1 MISIGEFSRICGV
14 TTRTLRHYDSIGL
27 IKPLKVDESSGYRSY
42 ALEQLR
48 QMLLINRLKSYGF
61 SLEEIAGLL
70 TSGDND
76 LLAEKIAQKSL
87 EARRKSEEY
96 QRLEWQMERDLMQ
109 MKKGFDIMAF
119 IDQIEVTLSEVEERH
134 ILHSRQRMRV
144 DDYCRYIGGLFGL
157 AQHEGLRP
165 VGAPMSIYHDR
176 EFDPADNDTEVA
188 LPVERSCEHT
198 RVLAGGLCATALCSG
213 PYSNLPN
220 AYARLLEWT
229 QENGYVLAS
238 APYEQYEKGP
248 MEAESPEEFV
258 TRIYFPLQKK

>member
-27 IKPLKVDESSGYRSY
+27 IKPLKVDQGSGYRSY

-48 QMLLINRLKSYGF
+48 TMLLINRLKRYEF
-61 SLEEIAGLL
+61 SLEEIAELL
-70 TSGDND
+70 ASGDNE
-76 LLAEKIAQKSL
+76 LLTEKIAQKSL
-87 EARRKSEEY
+87 AAKRKSEQY
-96 QRLEWQMERDLMQ
+96 QELERQMESDILQ

-119 IDQIEVTLSEVEERH
+119 IDQIEVTLSEVKERH
-134 ILHSRQRMRV
+134 ILYSRQRMSVEEYGRHV
-144 DDYCRYIGGLFGL
+144 GGLFAL
-157 AQHEGLRP
+157 AQQEGLKL
-165 VGAPMSIYHDR
+165 VGAPLSIYHDS

-188 LPVERSCEHT
+188 LPVERSSEKT

-220 AYARLLEWT
+220 AYARLMEWM
-229 QENGYVLAS
+229 QKNGYALAA

-248 MEAESPEEFV
+248 METDEPEEFL